1 MRCSAEPYGD
11 GMSDDSPAP
20 AIAVTLPPDAELGV
34 FADFAAIW
42 HTPNTF
48 VLDFL
53 SLTAPAT
60 QAQQVGPDGQVVG
73 ALPARVAARV
83 RIPADQV
90 FQIIGAL
97 QAQADQWLSETGRS
111 EPPEAWLPHP

>member
-1 MRCSAEPYGD
+1 
-11 GMSDDSPAP
+11 MSDEPTP
-20 AIAVTLPPDAELGV
+20 PPIAVTLPPETELGV

-53 SLTAPAT
+53 SLTGPAP
-60 QAQQVGPDGQVVG
+60 QAAQVGPAGEVVG
-73 ALPARVAARV
+73 ALPVRVGARV

-90 FQIIGAL
+90 FQIIAAL

-111 EPPEAWLPHP
+111 EPPEAWMPSV

>member
-1 MRCSAEPYGD
+1 
-11 GMSDDSPAP
+11 MSDEPTP
-20 AIAVTLPPDAELGV
+20 QPTIAVTLPEDVEQGV

-53 SLTAPAT
+53 SLTGPGP
-60 QAQQVGPDGQVVG
+60 QAQQGPDGAVVG
-73 ALPARVAARV
+73 VLPARVGARV

-90 FQIIGAL
+90 FQLIRAL
-97 QAQADQWLSETGRS
+97 QEQADQWLAETGRS
-111 EPPEAWLPHP
+111 EPPESWLPAV

>member
-1 MRCSAEPYGD
+1 
-11 GMSDDSPAP
+11 MSDEPTPPP
-20 AIAVTLPPDAELGV
+20 AIAVTLPPEAEVGV

-53 SLTAPAT
+53 CLIGPAP
-60 QAQQVGPDGQVVG
+60 QAQQVGPDGAVVG
-73 ALPARVAARV
+73 ALPARVGARV

-90 FQIIGAL
+90 FQIIRAL
-97 QAQADQWLSETGRS
+97 QEQADQWLEETGRS
-111 EPPEAWLPHP
+111 EPPEAWLPAV